1 MTSVTMPKKNKH
13 DLEEEFKE
21 EIVDVDS
28 RLIDSPDYL
37 LQNYV
42 MLHGTNCV
50 WDISTGAMLKVEHL
64 RSICLP
70 ASRCVRL
77 MAKAGNRGICT

>member
-37 LQNYV
+37 IHKV
-42 MLHGTNCV
+42 NCYF
-50 WDISTGAMLKVEHL
+50 
-64 RSICLP
+64 
-70 ASRCVRL
+70 SRC
-77 MAKAGNRGICT
+77 KFD